1 MNVVIKLFQLKEPY
15 SYTIIMGTIYPHWSA
30 CLSFSLSLF
39 LSSLWS
45 WSILRW
51 CVLLKSETGAILML
65 LYLTSALFF
74 RCLKIA
80 VNYKCSL
87 NVSSDP
93 EMQVGMRQIV
103 CLIWNRC
110 IFTEH
115 SEFSLPSVSSSWVI
129 SIRYW
134 AGLVLCY
141 AIPHI
146 WTGWKKSGSLF
157 CACVCVP
164 QRKASLVNQSL
175 LCEWICEAGVRSG
188 DKGHFPGQEDHMTFY
203 SSPPTVSWV
212 MGFAFKEH
220 CWSDKQDLNWGPSSA
235 WFDSMIQVYVTKSC
249 LTICNPI
256 DCSSPGFS
264 VHGILQAR
272 ILEWLSIAFSR
283 RSSWPRDRTQVSCIA
298 GRIFTLWA
306 TREAPVQKCLRTN

>member
-1 MNVVIKLFQLKEPY
+1 M
-15 SYTIIMGTIYPHWSA
+15 
-30 CLSFSLSLF
+30 
-39 LSSLWS
+39 
-45 WSILRW
+45 RW

-141 AIPHI
+141 EIPHI
-146 WTGWKKSGSLF
+146 WTAWKKSRSIF
-157 CACVCVP
+157 CACVCVCVCATKRSLFCKSVP
-164 QRKASLVNQSL
+164 PLWVNIVRLVLGQGTRATFLARK
-175 LCEWICEAGVRSG
+175 
-188 DKGHFPGQEDHMTFY
+188 T
-203 SSPPTVSWV
+203 
-212 MGFAFKEH
+212 
-220 CWSDKQDLNWGPSSA
+220 A
-235 WFDSMIQVYVTKSC
+235 WFSTAPLQR
-249 LTICNPI
+249 LL
-256 DCSSPGFS
+256 G
-264 VHGILQAR
+264 HGL
-272 ILEWLSIAFSR
+272 
-283 RSSWPRDRTQVSCIA
+283 CI
-298 GRIFTLWA
+298 
-306 TREAPVQKCLRTN
+306 

>member
-1 MNVVIKLFQLKEPY
+1 MWLLNCFNWKSLFLHHHNGNNLSPLIGL
-15 SYTIIMGTIYPHWSA
+15 S
-30 CLSFSLSLF
+30 LSFSLSLF

-65 LYLTSALFF
+65 CLTSALFF
-74 RCLKIA
+74 CLKIA

-134 AGLVLCY
+134 AGLVQCY
-141 AIPHI
+141 AIPFEQ
-146 WTGWKKSGSLF
+146 GERKSRISFL
-157 CACVCVP
+157 CMCVC
-164 QRKASLVNQSL
+164 A
-175 LCEWICEAGVRSG
+175 
-188 DKGHFPGQEDHMTFY
+188 
-203 SSPPTVSWV
+203 
-212 MGFAFKEH
+212 
-220 CWSDKQDLNWGPSSA
+220 
-235 WFDSMIQVYVTKSC
+235 TKKK
-249 LTICNPI
+249 P
-256 DCSSPGFS
+256 
-264 VHGILQAR
+264 
-272 ILEWLSIAFSR
+272 
-283 RSSWPRDRTQVSCIA
+283 
-298 GRIFTLWA
+298 LW
-306 TREAPVQKCLRTN
+306 